1 LRNILITGQTGLAK
15 ALAHVYSAH
24 NVTCVSKSS
33 GHNINCVKEWG
44 INFVD
49 YDSVFNCA
57 YDETGQQLVLEYF
70 KNFTDKNLDALG
82 DMFSDNVKL
91 TDWNVQ
97 ANGRQQVLQEN
108 KSIFDTTGQ
117 INILVSNMA
126 QNDNV
131 VFSEIQVV
139 IDDTTFIKVVD
150 IIFFDTHNKIT
161 EIKAYKQ

>member
-1 LRNILITGQTGLAK
+1 MK
-15 ALAHVYSAH
+15 K
-24 NVTCVSKSS
+24 SK
-33 GHNINCVKEWG
+33 I
-44 INFVD
+44 
-49 YDSVFNCA
+49 
-57 YDETGQQLVLEYF
+57 QLVLEYF

-82 DMFSDNVKL
+82 DMFSDNVRL
-91 TDWNVQ
+91 TDWNIQ

-117 INILVSNMA
+117 INILVNNMA

-131 VFSEIQVV
+131 VFSEIQIV
-139 IDDTTFIKVVD
+139 IDDITFIKVVD